1 VGRAGALTDD
11 QSPPAS
17 DVRRRLES
25 ANPAVRA
32 LEAAIE
38 KDFTADQ
45 IGTVKAWL
53 VASALRLEQIS

>member
-1 VGRAGALTDD
+1 
-11 QSPPAS
+11 
-17 DVRRRLES
+17 VRRRLES

-32 LEAAIE
+32 LEAAVE